1 MKQILCYGDSN
12 TWGLIPGTK
21 ERFPWGI
28 RWTSRLQEKVKSEGI
43 RILEEGLCGRTTVF
57 EDSYRENRNGW
68 RALPAILETHRP
80 IDGAV
85 LMLGTNDC
93 KSYYK
98 ANAYQI
104 AKGLERCIDVLLEE
118 VPADRILIV
127 SPLHLGELVWKAEFD
142 PEFDKES
149 VEISKRLYAEYQKI
163 AEKKNIRLMAAS
175 DFAKPSEIDQ
185 EHLNEEGH
193 AALANAIYQS
203 LSDMGVLLP

>member
-1 MKQILCYGDSN
+1 
-12 TWGLIPGTK
+12 
-21 ERFPWGI
+21 
-28 RWTSRLQEKVKSEGI
+28 
-43 RILEEGLCGRTTVF
+43 
-57 EDSYRENRNGW
+57 
-68 RALPAILETHRP
+68 
-80 IDGAV
+80 
-85 LMLGTNDC
+85 MLGTNDC
-93 KSYYK
+93 KTYYK

>member
-93 KSYYK
+93 KTVY
-98 ANAYQI
+98 APT
-104 AKGLERCIDVLLEE
+104 V
-118 VPADRILIV
+118 
-127 SPLHLGELVWKAEFD
+127 
-142 PEFDKES
+142 ES
-149 VEISKRLYAEYQKI
+149 ISKYRANGNCSVSMKWM
-163 AEKKNIRLMAAS
+163 KNFS
-175 DFAKPSEIDQ
+175 
-185 EHLNEEGH
+185 
-193 AALANAIYQS
+193 
-203 LSDMGVLLP
+203 